1 MHVIP
6 ENSNVRFTKHQMQ
19 FHSVAIHGSFSFIMR
34 ALCSLAM
41 IHAEMNRFISFPAFY
56 IVYITEANKFKE
68 FFE

>member
-1 MHVIP
+1 MQFIP
-6 ENSNVRFTKHQMQ
+6 ENFNVRFSENQNQ

-56 IVYITEANKFKE
+56 NVYIT
-68 FFE
+68 